1 MTPPED
7 LDALVEHILD
17 RLCGAVS
24 DPASPWRTPMLASL
38 TADGGP
44 TLRTVVLRAVQP
56 AGRTLLVNTDRRSD
70 KAGQIARRR
79 QVELCFWNPATAQ
92 QIRIAGDARLDGTG
106 PAADAA
112 WSALPPEGRSIY
124 RHGARPGTPID
135 RPGTPARPAIDGDRD
150 GFALVTVVWRRWDWI
165 WLGPDSHWRARFR
178 WDADGSRQAE
188 WVVP

>member
-1 MTPPED
+1 MTPPDD
-7 LDALVEHILD
+7 LNALAEHILGQLSD
-17 RLCGAVS
+17 AVS
-24 DPASPWRTPMLASL
+24 APASPWRTPMLASL
-38 TADGGP
+38 TADGEP
-44 TLRTVVLRAVQP
+44 TLRTVVLRSVRP
-56 AGRTLLVNTDRRSD
+56 ADRALRVNTDIRSD
-70 KAGQIARRR
+70 KAGQIDRQR

-92 QIRIAGDARLDGTG
+92 QVRIAGDARVEDAG

-124 RHGARPGTPID
+124 RHGAAPGTPIG
-135 RPGTPARPAIDGDRD
+135 RPGTPARPAADGDRSA
-150 GFALVTVVWRRWDWI
+150 FALVTVVWRRWDWI